1 MDENRSTMWAKIAPH
16 YRAILGM
23 RIGRKM
29 REGVPRIEDAPEL
42 AGSQEASPGDGGGPA
57 GVRRF
62 RQRHPV
68 FDLLGGGI

>member
-42 AGSQEASPGDGGGPA
+42 AARKRPRPAMAAARPASAVSDSGA
-57 GVRRF
+57 LF
-62 RQRHPV
+62 STY
-68 FDLLGGGI
+68 